1 METKSHLMF
10 VFSLFHDLVE
20 EDPSTFHDNGYT
32 RIKTFAPIELIGVC
46 CLLSQK
52 GAERPNG
59 MLRGDILA
67 MRAHLREIHSDLR
80 MNKTCWQSVWRFID
94 KLEYYRGG
102 VGGTTVPKAPA
113 KAIKRKTRPRLEA
126 QAAPVV
132 DGGSVVLAGPSSRPP
147 AANMTQANARPRP
160 SAGQSVHDH
169 NLAGGSLLSQL
180 SAAASRGG
188 APNND
193 LNAALNATR
202 SMASHSTSPSITP
215 NSNQGQSSRLS
226 ALTSDTSR
234 SNNDHISTGDV
245 ALSNPRTSTSLAP
258 SPTSVESTS
267 AQGLGS
273 APGPRKRVALDLGSN
288 ATGNKELEIKKAR
301 LMAGYV
307 KQEKDTWSS
316 IILNEQRE
324 AVSRIRSSSENLL
337 IWGQEVLNVR
347 GLTF

>member
-1 METKSHLMF
+1 
-10 VFSLFHDLVE
+10 
-20 EDPSTFHDNGYT
+20 
-32 RIKTFAPIELIGVC
+32 
-46 CLLSQK
+46 
-52 GAERPNG
+52 
-59 MLRGDILA
+59 
-67 MRAHLREIHSDLR
+67 
-80 MNKTCWQSVWRFID
+80 
-94 KLEYYRGG
+94 
-102 VGGTTVPKAPA
+102 
-113 KAIKRKTRPRLEA
+113 
-126 QAAPVV
+126 
-132 DGGSVVLAGPSSRPP
+132 
-147 AANMTQANARPRP
+147 
-160 SAGQSVHDH
+160 
-169 NLAGGSLLSQL
+169 
-180 SAAASRGG
+180 
-188 APNND
+188 

-307 KQEKDTWSS
+307 KQEKDT
-316 IILNEQRE
+316 
-324 AVSRIRSSSENLL
+324 
-337 IWGQEVLNVR
+337 
-347 GLTF
+347 